1 MTTRRKFI
9 KTVTLGTVAMSASGT
24 MQAFS
29 PAGRGQHTS
38 NNDPAPW
45 DCSFDEDKSKLHI
58 SSTSAEIDATLSFVS
73 DGKAWSLCASRDG
86 VRDRFSLVAPDGNV
100 QGYWTVNSDGGRLEI
115 LFFHRSAQNYEGVFS
130 LDGKVRFRKGSFA
143 CRTHA
148 GGEERVLN
156 LTSGVVDNRHNDS
169 IFSPEDD
176 ILLSFCAASL
186 GISSEADGVFGLRMS
201 GRIHKS
207 SESTFRLTLTRNW
220 FRDRYMPY
228 YKAISAKPGHK
239 IPTGWMSWNTYFD
252 KATAEDNL
260 AEARIGKKY
269 LQPFGCD
276 IWHIESWQGNSDKLP
291 VSKFYNMNLEVNEKQ
306 FPKGMKRL
314 ADDIR
319 KLGFIPGLWTA
330 PFGTG
335 SEEFYNE
342 HKDWFLHD
350 SEGRPISCWNGR
362 FTLDPTVPEA
372 REHIKEIHRIASRE
386 WGYGYFKV
394 DGMSGRNQGYCAHL
408 YERPEIRA
416 CFHDP
421 SCPNPFE
428 LCLKAIR
435 EGIGEDR
442 YLLACQGH
450 STGPESTYADA
461 SRLGADIVHP
471 DMPVVWPNVMNQ
483 ARCFLNQAFAHNIT
497 MICDP
502 DTLLVKDLS
511 VEEARV
517 SATIIAL
524 PGQLTFFGD
533 KLAGLDDGR
542 MKILQQTLPPARV
555 RPVSLYPYFDMIP
568 VWNLGVDNG
577 KMQSYNVVALFNW
590 SDSEAEISA
599 DARELGIEAV
609 PMDTY
614 EFWTGMT
621 GRIDDGV
628 LKAAVPAR
636 GVRVFALHRR
646 QDRPQWLGSD
656 RHISMNAC
664 EISGY
669 GWDGKVL
676 SMDIDLVG
684 GFPMTEHFSIPEG
697 FRLSDVRC
705 TGATCTQSLKDGSL
719 ALVLESKKTLRT
731 HLELVF

>member
-29 PAGRGQHTS
+29 PVSGERQTPHGS
-38 NNDPAPW
+38 PVPW
-45 DCSFDEDKSKLHI
+45 DCSFDEDKSELHV
-58 SSTSAEIDATLSFVS
+58 SSPSAVIDASLSFVS
-73 DGKAWSLCASRDG
+73 DGKAWSLSASRDG
-86 VRDRFSLVAPDGNV
+86 VRDRFALVAPDGNV

-143 CRTHA
+143 CRTQA
-148 GGEERVLN
+148 GSDERVLN
-156 LTSGVVDNRHNDS
+156 LTGGVVDNRHNDS
-169 IFSPEDD
+169 IFSPKDD

-186 GISSEADGVFGLRMS
+186 KITDEGDGIFGLRMS

-207 SESTFRLTLTRNW
+207 SESAFRFTLTPGW
-220 FRDRYMPY
+220 FRNRYMPY
-228 YKAISAKPGHK
+228 YKAISAKPEHK
-239 IPTGWMSWNTYFD
+239 VPTGWMSWNTYFD
-252 KATAEDNL
+252 TATAEDNL

-291 VSKFYNMNLEVNEKQ
+291 VSSFYNMDLEVNEKQ

-319 KLGFIPGLWTA
+319 SLGFIPGLWTA

-335 SEEFYNE
+335 SEEFYNG
-342 HKDWFLHD
+342 HRDWFLHD
-350 SEGRPISCWNGR
+350 SEGRPISCWNGKY
-362 FTLDPTVPEA
+362 TLDPTVPEA
-372 REHIKEIHRIASRE
+372 REHIKKIHRTAARE

-416 CFHDP
+416 CFRDP

-435 EGIGEDR
+435 EGIGEDS

-450 STGPESTYADA
+450 STGPESEYADA

-471 DMPVVWPNVMNQ
+471 NMPVVWPNVKNQ

-533 KLAGLDDGR
+533 KLAGLDAGQ
-542 MKILQQTLPPARV
+542 MKILQQTLPAVRV
-555 RPVSLYPYFDMIP
+555 RPASLYPYFDMLP
-568 VWNLGVDNG
+568 VWNLGVNNG
-577 KMQSYNVVALFNW
+577 KMAGYNVVALFNW
-590 SDSEAEISA
+590 SDEAAVISVTA
-599 DARELGIEAV
+599 EELGIEPA
-609 PMDTY
+609 PMDTF
-614 EFWTGMT
+614 EFWTARSGSSP
-621 GRIDDGV
+621 DGS
-628 LKAAVPAR
+628 LADTVPAH
-636 GVRVFALHRR
+636 GVRVFAMHRK
-646 QDRPQWLGSD
+646 QDHPHWAGSD
-656 RHISMNAC
+656 RHIAMTAA

-669 GWDGKVL
+669 SWDGKVL

-684 GFPMTEHFSIPEG
+684 GFPLTEHFSIPEG
-697 FRLSDVRC
+697 FSLKDVRC
-705 TGATCTQSLKDGSL
+705 SGARCTQVLKDGWIS
-719 ALVLESKKTLRT
+719 LVLESKKTVLT
-731 HLELVF
+731 HLELIF